1 MGIKNDSKRTI
12 RRQIMVTPEMDEKI
26 LNDARRFGLSVSSYL
41 ELIIGRHFSKKNSQ
55 TLIDDKVV

>member
-1 MGIKNDSKRTI
+1 
-12 RRQIMVTPEMDEKI
+12 MVTESMDEKI
-26 LNDARRFGLSVSSYL
+26 VNEAHRFGLSVSSYL